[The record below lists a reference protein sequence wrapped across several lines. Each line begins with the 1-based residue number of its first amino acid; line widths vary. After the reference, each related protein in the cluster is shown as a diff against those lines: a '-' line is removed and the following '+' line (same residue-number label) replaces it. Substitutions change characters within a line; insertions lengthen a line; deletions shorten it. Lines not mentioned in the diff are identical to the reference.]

1 MENKLVDAGEL
12 VDWLEK
18 AVDFLQGTE
27 RSGVMIALIEKIIE
41 RIRRMDGKR
50 PEQEKLGAW
59 QLCKMDSCDNAT
71 LFWRCS
77 YCKGYGFRDG
87 NLRRKY
93 RHCPGCGARMS
104 GTGENGGT
112 A

>member
-1 MENKLVDAGEL
+1 MEVENKLVDAGEL

-18 AVDFLQGTE
+18 AIDFLQGTE
-27 RSGVMIALIEKIIE
+27 RSGAMICLIEKIVE
-41 RIRRMDGKR
+41 RIRKMDGKK
-50 PEQEKLGAW
+50 PEQERLGVW
-59 QLCKMDSCDNAT
+59 QLCKTDSVDNRT
-71 LFWRCS
+71 LYWRCS

-93 RHCPGCGARMS
+93 RYCPGCGARMA
-104 GTGENGGT
+104 GRKEAG